1 MMHRH
6 AMGKEGLILS
16 IIAAIVMVA
25 GVYIFACPA
34 QVTGELG
41 IFLPS
46 PNLWNLSPFLSH
58 LLTLT
63 MIAATTILLYVAN
76 KKYTFVTGSDT
87 VFMGMFLVM
96 CSSNVWLSD
105 RFSSSFIFAIANV
118 ICLMILFDCYR
129 KSNATQELFLIAT
142 IISLG
147 SMIQY
152 AFLALIVVYLLGAV
166 MLKCFS
172 FRGLIAFGMGLVA
185 PYWVAIGLGIVPYT
199 NFRMPEFSI
208 IFNSAYSA
216 GGILVSMINIGL
228 TCIVGL
234 IIALNNMVKLYAG
247 NTQRRLNNMV
257 INLLGVV
264 SLICMLVDFNN
275 IIAYLATIYMIV
287 AIQLAHLF
295 TLWNIRRAPVWLLII
310 SLLYVGG
317 YVLMLL

>member
-1 MMHRH
+1 MHRH

-16 IIAAIVMVA
+16 IITAIAMVA

-172 FRGLIAFGMGLVA
+172 FRGLIAFGMG
-185 PYWVAIGLGIVPYT
+185 
-199 NFRMPEFSI
+199 MPEFSI

-234 IIALNNMVKLYAG
+234 IMALNNMVKLYAG

-310 SLLYVGG
+310 SLLYVGPAADQ
-317 YVLMLL
+317 LDIDN

>member
-1 MMHRH
+1 
-6 AMGKEGLILS
+6 MGKEGMILS
-16 IIAAIVMVA
+16 IVAAILMVA
-25 GVYIFACPA
+25 GVYIFASPA
-34 QVTGELG
+34 YVTGELG

-46 PNLWNLSPFLSH
+46 PNNWNLSPVLSH
-58 LLTLT
+58 LLTPL

-96 CSSNVWLSD
+96 CTSNIWLSD
-105 RFSSSFIFAIANV
+105 RFSASFLFAAANV
-118 ICLMILFDCYR
+118 LCLMILFNCYR
-129 KSNATQELFLIAT
+129 KNNATQELFLIAT

-152 AFLALIVVYLLGAV
+152 AFLALIVVYIVGAV

-172 FRGLIAFGMGLVA
+172 FRGLIAFGMGLIA

-199 NFRMPEFSI
+199 NFRMPEFTI
-208 IFNSAYSA
+208 ITDSAYSA
-216 GGILVSMINIGL
+216 GDVLIGMINIGL
-228 TCIVGL
+228 TCIIGL
-234 IIALNNMVKLYAG
+234 IMGLNNLVKLYAG

-275 IIAYLATIYMIV
+275 IIVYLATIYMIV

>member
-1 MMHRH
+1 MHRH

-16 IIAAIVMVA
+16 IITAIAMVA

-34 QVTGELG
+34 QVIGELG

-234 IIALNNMVKLYAG
+234 IMALNNMVKLYAG

>member
-1 MMHRH
+1 
-6 AMGKEGLILS
+6 MGKEGMILS
-16 IIAAIVMVA
+16 IVAAILMMA
-25 GVYIFACPA
+25 GVYIFASPA
-34 QVTGELG
+34 YVTGELG

-46 PNLWNLSPFLSH
+46 PNNWNLSPVLSH
-58 LLTLT
+58 LLTPL

-76 KKYTFVTGSDT
+76 KKYTFISGSDT

-96 CSSNVWLSD
+96 CTSNVWLSD
-105 RFSSSFIFAIANV
+105 RFSASFLFAAANV

-129 KSNATQELFLIAT
+129 KNNATQELFLIAT

-152 AFLALIVVYLLGAV
+152 AFLALIVVYLVGAV

-172 FRGLIAFGMGLVA
+172 FRGLIALGMGLIA

-199 NFRMPEFSI
+199 NFRMPEFTI
-208 IFNSAYSA
+208 ITGSAYSA
-216 GGILVSMINIGL
+216 GDVLVGMINIGL
-228 TCIVGL
+228 TCIIGL
-234 IIALNNMVKLYAG
+234 IMGLNNLVKLYAG

-275 IIAYLATIYMIV
+275 IIVYLATIYMIV

>member
-1 MMHRH
+1 
-6 AMGKEGLILS
+6 MGKEGMILS
-16 IIAAIVMVA
+16 IVAAILMMA
-25 GVYIFACPA
+25 GVYIFASPA
-34 QVTGELG
+34 YVTGELG

-46 PNLWNLSPFLSH
+46 PNNWNLSPVLSH
-58 LLTLT
+58 LLTPL

-96 CSSNVWLSD
+96 CTSNVWLSD
-105 RFSSSFIFAIANV
+105 RFSASFLFAAANV
-118 ICLMILFDCYR
+118 LCLMILFNCYR
-129 KSNATQELFLIAT
+129 KNNATQELFLIAT

-152 AFLALIVVYLLGAV
+152 AFLALIAVYLVGAV

-172 FRGLIAFGMGLVA
+172 FRGLIAFGMGLIA

-199 NFRMPEFSI
+199 NFRMPEFTI
-208 IFNSAYSA
+208 ITGSAYSA
-216 GGILVSMINIGL
+216 GDVLVGMINIGL
-228 TCIVGL
+228 TCIIGL
-234 IIALNNMVKLYAG
+234 IMGLNNVVKLYAG

-275 IIAYLATIYMIV
+275 IIVYLATIYMIV

-317 YVLMLL
+317 YVLMLI